1 MSSTYRTS
9 RVALNVASRTSR
21 SGSLGPP
28 LRNPVP
34 PFRRGAST
42 VVEAAATSATMNA
55 RQTNYPPPDV
65 YNIPVQELWKGKEAN
80 GLQDTL
86 KHAYERELWSLY
98 ASMTFSRC
106 STKGFYGGLR
116 FACSNG

>member
-9 RVALNVASRTSR
+9 RVALSVVSRTSR
-21 SGSLGPP
+21 SRSLGPP
-28 LRNPVP
+28 LRNQVP
-34 PFRRGAST
+34 PSRREAST
-42 VVEAAATSATMNA
+42 VAEAAAASATIDA

-65 YNIPVQELWKGKEAN
+65 YNIPVQERWKGKEAT

-98 ASMTFSRC
+98 ASTTFFEM
-106 STKGFYGGLR
+106 FYKR
-116 FACSNG
+116 I